1 MARIVADGRIRTV
14 TAQGDELVG
23 PGGRRYDPESVAW
36 LVPFEAHSVIGLAL
50 NYADHADELG
60 MSRPEAPA
68 LFFKPLSALVGHRA
82 PVVYPREATHCHY
95 ETELAVVIGRP
106 ARRVKVRDALQ
117 YVLGYTVAN
126 DFTCRDFVTNT
137 FRPPVKAKG
146 FDTFG
151 PLGPYLVTA
160 DEIGDPGQLRI
171 RTWVNGVLR
180 QEGTTAHLVYSVA
193 EIIEYVSAFMTLEPY
208 DVILTGTPKGIAP
221 VKPGDVMACEVEGVG
236 RLENPVVA
244 ESEAAPTAKA
254 DGA

>member
-1 MARIVADGRIRTV
+1 MRIARIVADGRVRTV
-14 TAQGDELVG
+14 LARGEELVG
-23 PGGRRYDPESVAW
+23 PGGERYDPETVLW
-36 LVPFEAHSVIGLAL
+36 LVPFEPHSVIGLAL

-60 MSRPEAPA
+60 LSRPEAPA

-106 ARRVKVRDALQ
+106 ARRVRARDALD

-151 PLGPYLVTA
+151 PLGPYLVTR
-160 DEIGDPGQLRI
+160 DEIGEPGQLRI
-171 RTWVNGVLR
+171 RTWVNGTLR
-180 QEGTTAHLVYSVA
+180 QEGTTAHLIHSVG
-193 EIIEYVSAFMTLEPY
+193 EIIEYLSAFMTLEPY

-221 VKPGDVMACEVEGVG
+221 VRPGDVMACEVEGVG

-244 ESEAAPTAKA
+244 EAATP
-254 DGA
+254 